1 MPKVTQLVRARASI
15 YYVGSHISEATVLTT
30 RLMAPAP
37 SLCIH
42 YHHDANLD
50 ASSFVSKGTDILHSV
65 LWVSKIYENITVI
78 NLLLIVG

>member
-1 MPKVTQLVRARASI
+1 MAR
-15 YYVGSHISEATVLTT
+15 
-30 RLMAPAP
+30 AP

-65 LWVSKIYENITVI
+65 LWVSKIHENITVI